1 MLEQPSIGFFK
12 LSLSQK
18 ALVMHKACLVH
29 LHRDVLYN
37 TILLPLLRVDE
48 RS

>member
-18 ALVMHKACLVH
+18 ALVMHKACLVY
-29 LHRDVLYN
+29 RDVLFN
-37 TILLPLLRVDE
+37 TILLPLLRDDE

>member
-1 MLEQPSIGFFK
+1 MLEQPSIGFLR

-18 ALVMHKACLVH
+18 ALVMHEVCLVY
-29 LHRDVLYN
+29 LQRDVLFN